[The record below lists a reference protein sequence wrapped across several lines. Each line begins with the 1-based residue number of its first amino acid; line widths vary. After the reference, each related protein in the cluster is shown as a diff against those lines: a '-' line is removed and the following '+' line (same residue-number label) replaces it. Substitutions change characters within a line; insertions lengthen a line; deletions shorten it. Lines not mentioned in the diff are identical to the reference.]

1 MTALQIAMIKKQLEC
16 VHVSHLVPISS
27 DEDDEEEYDKE
38 EEEEGSVGM
47 RWRDARMTMSN
58 MKMR

>member
-1 MTALQIAMIKKQLEC
+1 MTALRIAMIKKQLEC
-16 VHVSHLVPISS
+16 VRVSHLVPISS
-27 DEDDEEEYDKE
+27 DEDDEEEYD
-38 EEEEGSVGM
+38 EEEEGSVRM

>member
-27 DEDDEEEYDKE
+27 DEDDEEEYD
-38 EEEEGSVGM
+38 EEEEGSVRM

>member
-16 VHVSHLVPISS
+16 VCISHLVPISS
-27 DEDDEEEYDKE
+27 DEDDEEEYD
-38 EEEEGSVGM
+38 EEEGSFRM
-47 RWRDARMTMSN
+47 RWRDARMTSN

>member
-1 MTALQIAMIKKQLEC
+1 MTAFRIAMIKKQLEC
-16 VHVSHLVPISS
+16 VRVSHLVPISS
-27 DEDDEEEYDKE
+27 DEDDEEEYDE
-38 EEEEGSVGM
+38 EEEEGSVRM